1 MTARRPSHLSLLTS
15 YVQVPAPVAY
25 RSPFLGFQ
33 LTDTADRVDHT
44 LAAEQ
49 VPAAGRGRLLRV
61 LGVSFGV
68 AVLIGNTI
76 LIGILRT
83 PGDVAAQLPSPAL
96 FIGVWIIGGLYAL
109 LGATSLAEP
118 GAMLSRSGGQYP
130 IVRRGLGEYPAFVV
144 GWSDWISTCGPVAL
158 GGMVFTEYLE
168 PLVPAMAG
176 RRVPVGVA
184 LVLLFGLLLWR
195 GIRIGDLSQQI
206 LSAAK
211 AVAFGSLIAVCLLA
225 PVPAVPTA
233 SPIAETAALPSGLA
247 LVTGIVLALQAVI
260 YTYDG
265 WTGPLYFG
273 EETRNPGHGI
283 PRSMVLG
290 VLLVILIYVLV
301 NVAFVRVLGVN
312 RMAGDPFVAASA
324 GKALFGAR
332 GDLVIRVLVLI
343 SILSGMNACALMA
356 SRVLLAMSRDRLLP
370 RAFETV
376 NPGGTPT
383 VAHWTSVAI
392 AAGFIITGTVNSV
405 LALCAFFFVANYTLS
420 FLSVF
425 ALRRKEPDT
434 PRPWRVPG
442 FPFTTGIAVLGSLG
456 FLAGSVVSDWS
467 NSWKSLVL
475 LGLSYPVYRVI
486 VARRST

>member
-1 MTARRPSHLSLLTS
+1 
-15 YVQVPAPVAY
+15 
-25 RSPFLGFQ
+25 
-33 LTDTADRVDHT
+33 LTDTSDRSDHISSTAT
-44 LAAEQ
+44 L
-49 VPAAGRGRLLRV
+49 VPPTSRGRLHRV
-61 LGVSFGV
+61 LGLAFGV

-96 FIGVWIIGGLYAL
+96 FVGVWIIGGLYAL

-118 GAMLSRSGGQYP
+118 GAMLARSGGQYP

-168 PLVPAMAG
+168 PLMPALAG
-176 RRVPVGVA
+176 RRVPAGVA

-211 AVAFGSLIAVCLLA
+211 ALAFGGLITVCLLA
-225 PVPAVPTA
+225 PVPAGTA
-233 SPIAETAALPSGLA
+233 AAPAAGAGALPSGVA
-247 LVTGIVLALQAVI
+247 LVTAVVLALLSVI

-273 EETRNPGHGI
+273 EETRNPGQGI

-301 NVAFVRVLGVN
+301 NVAFVRVLGVS

-332 GDLVIRVLVLI
+332 GDLVIRLLVLV

-356 SRVLLAMSRDRLLP
+356 ARVLLAMSRDRLLP
-370 RAFETV
+370 AAFTTV

-383 VAHWTSVAI
+383 VAHWTSIAV
-392 AAGFIITGTVNSV
+392 AAGFIVTGTVNSV

-425 ALRRKEPDT
+425 ALRRNEPDT
-434 PRPWRVPG
+434 PRPFRVPG
-442 FPFTTGIAVLGSLG
+442 FPYTTGLAVLGSLG

-467 NSWKSLVL
+467 NSWKSLL
-475 LGLSYPVYRVI
+475 LLALSYPVYRVI
-486 VARRST
+486 VVRRQTPDAGTRR

>member
-1 MTARRPSHLSLLTS
+1 LA
-15 YVQVPAPVAY
+15 VPDKALQPVAPPLLP
-25 RSPFLGFQ
+25 R
-33 LTDTADRVDHT
+33 
-44 LAAEQ
+44 AAS
-49 VPAAGRGRLLRV
+49 RGKLLQV

-68 AVLIGNTI
+68 AVLVGNTI

-83 PGDVAAQLPSPAL
+83 PGDVAARLPSPAL
-96 FIGVWIIGGLYAL
+96 FIGAWVIGGCYAL
-109 LGATSLAEP
+109 LGAVCLAEP
-118 GAMLSRSGGQYP
+118 GAMLAESGGQYV
-130 IVRRGLGEYPAFVV
+130 IVRRGLGEYPGFVV

-158 GGMVFTEYLE
+158 GAMVFTEYLE
-168 PLVPAMAG
+168 PLAPAMAG
-176 RRVPVGVA
+176 RRVPAGVA

-206 LSAAK
+206 LSAVK
-211 AVAFGSLIAVCLLA
+211 ALAFGGLIGVCLLA
-225 PVPAVPTA
+225 PVPAGTG
-233 SPIAETAALPSGLA
+233 AAPGTLPSGVA
-247 LVTGIVLALQAVI
+247 LVTAVVMALQAVI

-273 EETRNPGHGI
+273 EETVNAGRGL

-301 NVAFVRVLGVN
+301 NVAFVRVLGIG

-332 GDLVIRVLVLI
+332 GDLVIRLLVLV

-356 SRVLLAMSRDRLLP
+356 PRVMLAMSRDRLLP
-370 RAFETV
+370 AAFETV
-376 NPGGTPT
+376 NAGGTPT
-383 VAHWTSVAI
+383 VAHWTGIGV
-392 AAGFIITGTVNSV
+392 AAGFIVSGTVNTV
-405 LALCAFFFVANYTLS
+405 LALCAFFVVNYTLS

-442 FPFTTGIAVLGSLG
+442 YPFTTGLVVLGSVA
-456 FLAGSVVSDWS
+456 FLAGSVISDWS

-475 LGLSYPVYRVI
+475 LTLSSPVYRVV
-486 VARRST
+486 VARRVRAAASQ